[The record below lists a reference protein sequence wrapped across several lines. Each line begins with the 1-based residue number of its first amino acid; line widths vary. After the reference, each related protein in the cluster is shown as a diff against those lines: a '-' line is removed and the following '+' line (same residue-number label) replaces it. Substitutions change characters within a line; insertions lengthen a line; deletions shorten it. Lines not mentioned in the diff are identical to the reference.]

1 MKSFIGTGSD
11 SFASNS
17 RAEIKVQGTADEER
31 RSVILREDP
40 VKIPGEPSNPVIHS
54 VMERRSFLKSA
65 GALAAPAI
73 IPAAALGREGRT
85 APSERVTIGLVGAGG
100 KGYDLMRDFY
110 SQCKDEV
117 QFVAIAD
124 PDASHAERG
133 KRLAEKNWGEG
144 CRTYRDFRELCARD
158 DLDAV
163 VVATPDHWHADV
175 SLPGTAMQLLCAHL
189 RVSPIFRRHL

>member
-11 SFASNS
+11 SFTANS
-17 RAEIKVQGTADEER
+17 RAEIKDQGTADEGLR
-31 RSVILREDP
+31 LVIYRKDP
-40 VKIPGEPSNPVIHS
+40 VKIPGELFNPVIHS
-54 VMERRSFLKSA
+54 VMERRSFFKSA

-73 IPAAALGREGRT
+73 IPADALGREGRT

-124 PDASHAERG
+124 PDATHAECG

-144 CRTYRDFRELCARD
+144 RKTY
-158 DLDAV
+158 
-163 VVATPDHWHADV
+163 
-175 SLPGTAMQLLCAHL
+175 
-189 RVSPIFRRHL
+189 